1 MEKLA
6 SLLVSLGSGVLLVN
20 GYAYLAVLGFIVA
33 IYIMEGL
40 MFE

>member
-6 SLLVSLGSGVLLVN
+6 SLLVSLGSGVLLNEGHVFVASI
-20 GYAYLAVLGFIVA
+20 GVGVAV
-33 IYIMEGL
+33 YCMKGL